1 MAQTIS
7 FDGFKIVVQLGMGRY
22 EKAIEGFCLIEI
34 MLSLIIISMLIS
46 IIWSF
51 FTMVSN
57 L

>member
-1 MAQTIS
+1 MKK
-7 FDGFKIVVQLGMGRY
+7 DRGFL
-22 EKAIEGFCLIEI
+22 LIEI

-51 FTMVSN
+51 FSMVSN